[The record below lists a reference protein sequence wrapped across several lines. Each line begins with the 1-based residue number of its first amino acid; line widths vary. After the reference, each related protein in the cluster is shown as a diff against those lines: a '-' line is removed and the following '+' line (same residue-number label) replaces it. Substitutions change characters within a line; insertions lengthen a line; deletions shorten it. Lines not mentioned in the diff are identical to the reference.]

1 MYKIYTW
8 YNNEIIP
15 SLHILRAAKTK
26 SLIPIVCLKVNIL
39 VILSESVY
47 IKKQSLI
54 SLNKKTIFLASKY
67 EIDMM

>member
-26 SLIPIVCLKVNIL
+26 SKTIVCLKVNIL